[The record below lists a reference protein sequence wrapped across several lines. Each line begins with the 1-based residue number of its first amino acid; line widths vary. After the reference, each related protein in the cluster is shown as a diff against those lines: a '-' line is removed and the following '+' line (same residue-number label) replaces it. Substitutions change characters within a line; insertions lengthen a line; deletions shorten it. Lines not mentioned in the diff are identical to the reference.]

1 MEHGSTSRRFTGRA
15 VVITGAARGIG
26 RGLLEAFH
34 REGARV
40 LAVDRDG
47 SRLAEAARSLDGDPT
62 VETATVDLALPGA
75 AARMV
80 DEAAERLGGLD
91 VLVNNAG
98 LMPAGPFAGVS
109 EELFDTA
116 IGVNVRAP
124 FFACQAAVRQ
134 MIPAG
139 GGAIVNIASANAF
152 RAESPRVL
160 YNASKAALVMLSRSL
175 AHEHAHLGVRC
186 NCVAPGET
194 VTPEEASEMDDARRR
209 VVYDYL
215 ARIPMRRTGVV
226 GDIAAAVLFL
236 ASDDASFITGQTL
249 IVDGGELTGDWFDTA
264 DRPPS
269 PDRHWWLDGAREGG
283 R

>member
-1 MEHGSTSRRFTGRA
+1 MPSRGP
-15 VVITGAARGIG
+15 
-26 RGLLEAFH
+26 E
-34 REGARV
+34 
-40 LAVDRDG
+40 
-47 SRLAEAARSLDGDPT
+47 
-62 VETATVDLALPGA
+62 VETAVVDLGQPGE

-80 DEAAERLGGLD
+80 DEAVGRLGRLD

-98 LMPAGPFAGVS
+98 VMPAGSYADVS
-109 EELFDTA
+109 EAQFDETIA
-116 IGVNVRAP
+116 VNLRAP

-134 MIPAG
+134 MLPAG

-175 AHEHAHLGVRC
+175 AHEHGHLGVRC

-194 VTPEEASEMDDARRR
+194 VTPEEAADMDAEARRA
-209 VVYDYL
+209 VYDYL
-215 ARIPMRRTGVV
+215 ERIPMRRAGVV
-226 GDIAAAVLFL
+226 GDIASAVLFL
-236 ASDDASFITGQTL
+236 ASDEASFITGQTL

-264 DRPPS
+264 DRPAT
-269 PDRHWWLDGAREGG
+269 PDEHWWLTAAGEGG